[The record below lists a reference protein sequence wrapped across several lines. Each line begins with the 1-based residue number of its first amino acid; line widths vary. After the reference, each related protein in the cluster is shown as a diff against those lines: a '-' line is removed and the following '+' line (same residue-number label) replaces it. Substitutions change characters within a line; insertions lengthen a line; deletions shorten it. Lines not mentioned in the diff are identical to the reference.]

1 MERTDQD
8 FVDGL
13 ALDLFAPSNRT
24 AIVTQNFSPLSATFV
39 QGSSG
44 EPFVPVSNYSYVIKM
59 SDPTPDLVAKVELP
73 YDPAALEAQ
82 GLNPS
87 NTYVGKLNSAGNA
100 WMVSEAQRNVH
111 VTENKTRIIK
121 LTSLDG
127 EYRLLA
133 RATADTSNIFLQYGD
148 GATRTFNLTGGAGIQ
163 EAEFVDGL
171 RLAVRSP
178 RPLRLNAALASG
190 VDPAALPAGTR
201 SLYSFRWAVN
211 VSDPAAAV
219 DASVRFPVNVALLNA
234 SADAVLARELTVG
247 RRELGAVAKRYQMV
261 DDGAVAVELAGAG
274 TGASSFVVMA
284 GLRKLDG
291 EYVVLKAEKPLR
303 GGAAQQQQQ
312 AGMASGA
319 SAAAP
324 GTRGALVYWQLA
336 AVALGM
342 FLR

>member
-178 RPLRLNAALASG
+178 QPLRLNAALASG

-234 SADAVLARELTVG
+234 SAADGMLARELTVG

-261 DDGAVAVELAGAG
+261 DDGAVAVELAGA
-274 TGASSFVVMA
+274 SSFVVMA
-284 GLRKLDG
+284 GLQKLDG

-303 GGAAQQQQQ
+303 EGAAQQQQ

-336 AVALGM
+336 AVALCV